1 MPPNRARERP
11 VRLHNSFVQMDT
23 QLDSNHTDLMTS
35 VATLADCLEEVGAP
49 LTPGNDNG
57 RAIDVALA
65 AAISAE
71 RRIAEQM
78 ERIAFLERLAITDDL
93 TGLLNRRGFE
103 NQIRH
108 SLAVSRRYDERGV
121 LVYVDLDGFKS
132 INDSYGHA
140 AGDEVLRQVAKALM
154 RNVRDTDYVGRMGGD
169 EFAILLTRTTEEDGL
184 KRAAALDRVLNRV
197 FTRWSGQLIALS
209 ASVGYMPYGPKDDG
223 HELLGKADQA
233 MYKSKRLRAGLL
245 NERATA

>member
-1 MPPNRARERP
+1 
-11 VRLHNSFVQMDT
+11 MDPKPDST
-23 QLDSNHTDLMTS
+23 QTDLMTS
-35 VATLADCLEEVGAP
+35 VATLVDCLEDAAAP
-49 LTPGNDNG
+49 LVPGKNNG
-57 RAIDVALA
+57 QAIDTALDA
-65 AAISAE
+65 ASSAE

-108 SLAVSRRYDERGV
+108 SLAVARRYGERGV

-132 INDSYGHA
+132 INDTYGHA
-140 AGDEVLRQVAKALM
+140 AGDEVLCQVAKALM

-184 KRAAALDRVLNRV
+184 NRAEGLDRVLNRI
-197 FTRWSGQLIALS
+197 FTRWGGQLIALR
-209 ASVGYMPYGPKDDG
+209 ASVGFLAYGPDDDG
-223 HELLGKADQA
+223 YELLKNADEA
-233 MYKSKRLRAGLL
+233 MYKTKRRRAGLSDQ
-245 NERATA
+245 RASA